1 MNKYSVLAQKG
12 KTNMNYCDIQ
22 DNCKILRDTATQYD
36 QIVKQNQSLQTQLR
50 TYEQT
55 LFDIQTIA
63 GKSKNYS
70 STATKI
76 FDKCSEVLCQ
86 ANGVQTAN
94 KS

>member
-22 DNCKILRDTATQYD
+22 DNCKLVAELRQAL
-36 QIVKQNQSLQTQLR
+36 K
-50 TYEQT
+50 
-55 LFDIQTIA
+55 DIQAIA
-63 GKSKNYS
+63 EKSKNYS

-76 FDKCSEVLCQ
+76 FDKCNEVLCQ
-86 ANGVQTAN
+86 VNGVQTAN

>member
-1 MNKYSVLAQKG
+1 MNKYNVLVQKG
-12 KTNMNYCDIQ
+12 KINMNYCDLQ
-22 DNCKILRDTATQYD
+22 NNCKLVTELRQA
-36 QIVKQNQSLQTQLR
+36 LL
-50 TYEQT
+50 
-55 LFDIQTIA
+55 DIQAIA

>member
-22 DNCKILRDTATQYD
+22 DNCKLIAELRQAL
-36 QIVKQNQSLQTQLR
+36 K
-50 TYEQT
+50 
-55 LFDIQTIA
+55 DIQTIA

-86 ANGVQTAN
+86 ANGVQTVN